1 MIQYILSS
9 LFFFMLVLLAYIK
22 IKYPFW
28 NIQPVFHSYD
38 YWRFFNSIPYVI
50 YKYRPVKTKYCDFQ
64 QIETMNY
71 SECSL
76 TIKNKLINLLQCHY
90 IPSERILHTITVNEV
105 DTILTGIN
113 EPSYISLF
121 YDKIITNKGEQD
133 PHILINPEPSG
144 CITSRAYKMFYM
156 PTLSEPTYTYSLI
169 YFIDYLCVSRERD
182 RKKLNRLLL
191 QTHEYNQRTN
201 NPNVLIS
208 LLKKEIDLF
217 EGIIPL
223 VKYNMLTYYIPPVHS
238 HKLPPEFIIVPISP
252 SNINILTDYL
262 YNLTHISYNNVESL
276 FDICILQDTSYYL
289 SQIKAGTIHIYCL
302 KHREH
307 VYGIYFF
314 KNTYTEYE
322 DIEGNALMF
331 SASIKNTNNN
341 DVFYVGFLNSM
352 HHLLKRN
359 KKYKMLMVENIGHNA
374 YILQHWDVYN
384 KHIFNTNTAYYLYNF
399 IYPSSPLLSNRTLIF
414 T

>member
-9 LFFFMLVLLAYIK
+9 LFFCMLVLLAYIK

-64 QIETMNY
+64 QIETTNY
-71 SECSL
+71 SDCSL
-76 TIKNKLINLLQCHY
+76 SLKNEMINLLQCHY
-90 IPSERILHTITVNEV
+90 IPSEKILHTITVNDI
-105 DTILTGIN
+105 DTIFTGIN
-113 EPSYISLF
+113 GPSYISLF
-121 YDKIITNKGEQD
+121 YDKIIQTEGEQG
-133 PHILINPEPSG
+133 INVLINPVPSG
-144 CITSRAYKMFYM
+144 CVTSRSYTMFYR
-156 PTLSEPTYTYSLI
+156 PTLSETTYMYDVV

-182 RKKLNRLLL
+182 RKKLNRVLL
-191 QTHEYNQRTN
+191 QTHEYNQRVN

-217 EGIIPL
+217 EGVIPL
-223 VKYNMLTYYIPPVHS
+223 VKYNTLSYYIPPIHS
-238 HKLPPEFIIVPISP
+238 YKLPPEFQVVPIE
-252 SNINILTDYL
+252 SNNIHILTDYL
-262 YNLTHISYNNVESL
+262 YSLTHTSYNTVDSL
-276 FDICILQDTSYYL
+276 FDMCILQETSYYL
-289 SQIKAGTIHIYCL
+289 SQIKAGLVHIYCL
-302 KHREH
+302 RHKEH

-322 DIEGNALMF
+322 DIEGSMLMF
-331 SASIKNTNNN
+331 STSIKNINNN
-341 DVFYVGFLNSM
+341 EVFYTGFLNSLF
-352 HHLLKRN
+352 HLLKKN
-359 KKYKMLMVENIGHNA
+359 KKYKMLLVENIGHNQ
-374 YILQHWDVYN
+374 YVLQYWSLYN
-384 KHIFNTNTAYYLYNF
+384 KPIFNTSSAYYLYNF